1 MLLPLVI
8 DDDFDDL
15 LWFRHFPSLV
25 IGCGTVVCPCLGIF
39 GGRWGSLLGNI
50 EDKSKLKLSK
60 CLSPLFSCFPLFVP
74 ESCFNLVVNPG
85 CNLAWILLSILPES
99 CFQSCLDSKN
109 SIKSG
114 AHRQMTTWNGL
125 LKGKGVK
132 RVQVRQILELNQWE
146 LPLADLKCFVATL
159 YPILPV
165 SEL

>member
-60 CLSPLFSCFPLFVP
+60 CLSPLFSCFFFFVP

-85 CNLAWILLSILPES
+85 CNLVFNLVFNLAWILFSILSWFQKLNQIRSTPPNDHLEWTPKKEKGLNESKCARYWSSTNES
-99 CFQSCLDSKN
+99 C
-109 SIKSG
+109 
-114 AHRQMTTWNGL
+114 RL
-125 LKGKGVK
+125 L
-132 RVQVRQILELNQWE
+132 ISSAL
-146 LPLADLKCFVATL
+146 
-159 YPILPV
+159 
-165 SEL
+165 